1 MTERELI
8 YIKTIADEGSIS
20 KAAQKL
26 FISQQSLSNHISRLE
41 SELNVRLFNRTPRL
55 SLTYTGICLLRTS
68 KQILELEKQIYA
80 QIDDIA
86 NERTSRLSIGLTRVR
101 ARTILPLIL
110 PSYSKLYPDVEVHTT
125 ITDNHGLQTKLLSG
139 ELDLVICNN
148 PPVVENI
155 THIPLFQ
162 DKFCI
167 VVPKD
172 IMLSKYGDSYA
183 DSVLA
188 HQRGQE
194 FDSDFFCGLPILM
207 SVGTHVRSA
216 IDRFFQMVGIVP
228 NILMETDDIE
238 TLFSLCE
245 RGMGIMFS
253 YEKYA
258 QKFLS
263 SLQSSADNSGV
274 LVFPINNESLYGNIK
289 ICYLNDRYLNKAAR
303 QFVEIA
309 QEKIKF
315 GA

>member
-1 MTERELI
+1 MNFTRLRYFVSVAEELN
-8 YIKTIADEGSIS
+8 IS
-20 KAAQKL
+20 RAAEKL

-41 SELNVRLFNRTPRL
+41 SELNVRLFSRTPRL
-55 SLTYTGICLLRTS
+55 ALTYTGVCLLRTA
-68 KQILELEKQIYA
+68 KQILELEKQIYT

-86 NERTSRLSIGLTRVR
+86 NERASSLSIGLTRVR
-101 ARTILPLIL
+101 ARTILPQVL
-110 PSYSKLYPDVEVHTT
+110 PSYSRLYPDVEFHTT

-148 PPVVENI
+148 PPVDENI

-167 VVPKD
+167 VVPKEV
-172 IMLSKYGDSYA
+172 MLSKYGDNYTGA
-183 DSVLA
+183 VLA
-188 HQRGQE
+188 HQQGQE
-194 FDSDFFCGLPILM
+194 FGSDFFEGLPVLM

-216 IDRFFQMVGIVP
+216 IDRFFHMTGTVP

-245 RGMGIMFS
+245 RGMGITFS

-263 SLQSSADNSGV
+263 SLQSGEDNFGV
-274 LVFPINNESLYGNIK
+274 LVFPVNNEALYGNIK
-289 ICYLNDRYLNKAAR
+289 ICYLNDRYLSKAAR
-303 QFVEIA
+303 QFIDIA
-309 QEKIKF
+309 QEIF
-315 GA
+315 NCNR